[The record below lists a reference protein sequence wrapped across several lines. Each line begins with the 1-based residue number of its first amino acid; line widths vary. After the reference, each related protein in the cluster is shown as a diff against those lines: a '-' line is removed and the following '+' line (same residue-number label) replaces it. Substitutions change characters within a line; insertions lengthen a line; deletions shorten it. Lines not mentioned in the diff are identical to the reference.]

1 VFVQISDHAT
11 NMFEDIVQQ
20 DRIPI
25 DMFVSSE
32 PLTLA
37 AYIEECRIVL
47 WDYAFITVFRGHDC
61 FKKIDDFQGY
71 KGTDLVVKKI
81 LFRCLLCFPFML

>member
-1 VFVQISDHAT
+1 
-11 NMFEDIVQQ
+11 MFEDIVQH

-25 DMFVSSE
+25 DMYVPSK

-37 AYIEECRIVL
+37 SYIEECKIAV
-47 WDYAFITVFRGHDC
+47 WDHVFIFVFRGQEC

-71 KGTDLVVKKI
+71 KETDLVVRI
-81 LFRCLLCFPFML
+81 VIFRCLLCLSFVL

>member
-1 VFVQISDHAT
+1 
-11 NMFEDIVQQ
+11 MFEDIVQQ

-25 DMFVSSE
+25 DMSVPSE

-37 AYIEECRIVL
+37 SYIEECRIAL
-47 WDYAFITVFRGHDC
+47 WDHAFISVFRGQDC

-71 KGTDLVVKKI
+71 KRTDLVVRRVI
-81 LFRCLLCFPFML
+81 FNCLLCLRFIL